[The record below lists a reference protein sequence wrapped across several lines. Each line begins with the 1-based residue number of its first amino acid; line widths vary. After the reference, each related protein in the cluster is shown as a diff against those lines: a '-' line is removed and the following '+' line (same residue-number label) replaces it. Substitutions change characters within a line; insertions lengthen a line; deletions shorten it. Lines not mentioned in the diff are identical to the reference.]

1 MEDLLMIQ
9 TIINNLKQSQ
19 SKRWNIV
26 KSVADVIN
34 AKDLQNNQDICG
46 ITKTS
51 NFAVVINHHLQY
63 TYGYLE
69 I

>member
-1 MEDLLMIQ
+1 MIQ
-9 TIINNLKQSQ
+9 TIINNLRQSQ

-26 KSVADVIN
+26 KSVADAVN

-51 NFAVVINHHLQY
+51 NFAVVINHHHQY